1 MTGIYAEC
9 PECGRLYDVR
19 EGLDCESATS
29 IPPQQTVRIVVQD
42 NAGDDADV
50 LLSE

>member
-9 PECGRLYDVR
+9 PECGRLYDVT
-19 EGLDCESATS
+19 EGHDCECGTY
-29 IPPQQTVRIVVQD
+29 IHPRHNVRIVVQD